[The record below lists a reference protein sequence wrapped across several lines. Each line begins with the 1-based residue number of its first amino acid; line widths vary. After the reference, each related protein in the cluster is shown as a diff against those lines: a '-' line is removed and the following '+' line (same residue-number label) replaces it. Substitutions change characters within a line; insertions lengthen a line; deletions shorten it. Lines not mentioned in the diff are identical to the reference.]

1 MACGTQVV
9 PGYNEFNEKMKQ
21 HGGKDS
27 ALDAKINQ
35 LISKQFAKQ
44 ESQVRNMPI
53 AYGDSIATRKGDAV
67 TEKMLKG
74 LRAQQKAG
82 VISASER
89 RKKLDDEIKKN
100 KRAFEISKDFS
111 RKSFLDQLAS

>member
-1 MACGTQVV
+1 M
-9 PGYNEFNEKMKQ
+9 
-21 HGGKDS
+21 
-27 ALDAKINQ
+27 KINQ
-35 LISKQFAKQ
+35 LISRQFAKQ

-67 TEKMLKG
+67 TEKMLRR
-74 LRAQQKAG
+74 LREQQKSG

-89 RKKLDDEIKKN
+89 RDKLNEEIEKN
-100 KRAFEISKDFS
+100 RRAFEMSKDFS

>member
-1 MACGTQVV
+1 MACGTNIV
-9 PGYNEFNEKMKQ
+9 PGYNEFNEKVKEVAN
-21 HGGKDS
+21 DP
-27 ALDAKINQ
+27 ALDMKINQ
-35 LISKQFAKQ
+35 LISRQFAKQ

-67 TEKMLKG
+67 TEKMLRR
-74 LRAQQKAG
+74 LREQQKSG

-89 RKKLDDEIKKN
+89 RDKLNEEIEKN
-100 KRAFEISKDFS
+100 RRAFEMSKDFS